1 MNSISNKFIAL
12 LLVVTVASIALNVF
26 LLSSLKHSYVTAPK
40 SEYNSETTLLKK
52 ENEKLKEE
60 IESLKRKIEE
70 LNRSIKLTTKLGDNT
85 SNAKMSSAK
94 SPAVN
99 ETLLKELAYL
109 KKERETLLSKLEA
122 LNLSYREI
130 KNKYDMLVNQY
141 QKLRDEYNK
150 LTQKYNEL
158 ATKYEN
164 LSQSFRILKSYRAS
178 AIKVRWYE
186 KMAEKRINTSI
197 YNKELYDWRLW
208 YISENY
214 SPQMKGEA
222 ANKSIARIFAA
233 MVQRDLQ
240 YNGDLY
246 RSMIND
252 WLKDHPARNQVEL
265 ANEIARLF
273 YSLDHIYAIP
283 GLDEPNA
290 ELPLFPI
297 ELLAYGLGDC
307 EDHAMLMAALYKT
320 AGFRVAI
327 IVLGNHVAVQVYVG
341 GRWVPLEA
349 SLHEYG
355 QKDMPCGFYATIT
368 IYDLENE
375 FKARWGGVKYYYVEV

>member
-1 MNSISNKFIAL
+1 
-12 LLVVTVASIALNVF
+12 
-26 LLSSLKHSYVTAPK
+26 
-40 SEYNSETTLLKK
+40 
-52 ENEKLKEE
+52 
-60 IESLKRKIEE
+60 
-70 LNRSIKLTTKLGDNT
+70 
-85 SNAKMSSAK
+85 
-94 SPAVN
+94 
-99 ETLLKELAYL
+99 
-109 KKERETLLSKLEA
+109 
-122 LNLSYREI
+122 
-130 KNKYDMLVNQY
+130 
-141 QKLRDEYNK
+141 
-150 LTQKYNEL
+150 
-158 ATKYEN
+158 
-164 LSQSFRILKSYRAS
+164 
-178 AIKVRWYE
+178 
-186 KMAEKRINTSI
+186 MAEKRINTSI

-214 SPQMKGEA
+214 SPQMKGDA

-320 AGFRVAI
+320 AGLRVAI
-327 IVLGNHVAVQVYVG
+327 VVLRDHVAVQVYVG
-341 GRWVPLEA
+341 GRWITLET

-355 QKDMPCGFYATIT
+355 QRDMPCGFYATIT
-368 IYDLENE
+368 IYDLEKE
-375 FKARWGGVKYYYVEV
+375 FKAKWGGVKYYYVEI